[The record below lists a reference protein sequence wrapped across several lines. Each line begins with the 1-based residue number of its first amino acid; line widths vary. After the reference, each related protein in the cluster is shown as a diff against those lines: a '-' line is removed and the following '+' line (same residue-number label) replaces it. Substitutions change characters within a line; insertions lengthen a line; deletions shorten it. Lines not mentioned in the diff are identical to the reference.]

1 MRDGERYLLKEF
13 WKLVKGKREGL
24 ELEKATT
31 AKDVYFRAY
40 FCAELLKQNDF
51 ISEVDF
57 LTYKITKKGK
67 DLLERLNY
75 MEIEEL
81 NLIEIAKITGEA
93 NFYALCI
100 MKLSNGEFM
109 YCANADELDKYSK
122 ELEEWGEVEFE
133 EEFDTKLSKNTE
145 DVEENENLYR
155 EIVEVSFEDIKVKEK
170 SKNTVK
176 TQTSRGKADY
186 NKINLSKEKIGKDS
200 EKLVYDW
207 EKERLKKEQREDL
220 AKNVFWESE
229 ENGDGAGYDI
239 KSFEKRNGEYV
250 EIYIEVKGTNKSI
263 NQAFDISINE
273 IEASNKYSDRYFIY
287 RLGEIYSDVP
297 KFYKINGRIEDNF
310 ELEAVN
316 FKARKK

>member
-1 MRDGERYLLKEF
+1 MDKIG
-13 WKLVKGKREGL
+13 
-24 ELEKATT
+24 
-31 AKDVYFRAY
+31 DN
-40 FCAELLKQNDF
+40 AE
-51 ISEVDF
+51 
-57 LTYKITKKGK
+57 
-67 DLLERLNY
+67 
-75 MEIEEL
+75 
-81 NLIEIAKITGEA
+81 
-93 NFYALCI
+93 
-100 MKLSNGEFM
+100 
-109 YCANADELDKYSK
+109 DK
-122 ELEEWGEVEFE
+122 
-133 EEFDTKLSKNTE
+133 
-145 DVEENENLYR
+145 R

-316 FKARKK
+316 FKARKKI